1 MPTGTWISLILRSIA
16 ASATFSDSPSGKLNE
31 IPVDTEVPVWFTL
44 TGVVPVAKWLNAE
57 NGTTVSWAVLTAVPV
72 DVLPRPAFAREFAAR
87 LRAASA
93 AIAAFDDVADLAVL
107 STVVPA
113 TACVAWVPVTAPP
126 EVLTYNSFKTSGLC
140 QNSGATSMTTWY
152 CCGLNG

>member
-1 MPTGTWISLILRSIA
+1 M
-16 ASATFSDSPSGKLNE
+16 
-31 IPVDTEVPVWFTL
+31 TL
-44 TGVVPVAKWLNAE
+44 TGVVPVVKWLNAE
-57 NGTTVSWAVLTAVPV
+57 NGTTVSWATLMAVPV

-93 AIAAFDDVADLAVL
+93 AIAALDEVVDAAGL

-113 TACVAWVPVTAPP
+113 TACVACVPVTAPP
-126 EVLTYNSFKTSGLC
+126 EVLIYNSFRISGLC

-152 CCGLNG
+152 CCGLYGL